1 LNARRGGIRYTQNE
15 RALLM
20 NYLELLRMDKL
31 NLLFLLVFFALV
43 VINI

>member
-1 LNARRGGIRYTQNE
+1 
-15 RALLM
+15 M